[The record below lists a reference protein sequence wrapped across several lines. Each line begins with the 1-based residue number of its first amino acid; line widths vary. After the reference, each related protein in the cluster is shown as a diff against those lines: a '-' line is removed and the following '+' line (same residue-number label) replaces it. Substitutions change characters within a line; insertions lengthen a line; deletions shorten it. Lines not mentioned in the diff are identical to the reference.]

1 MTLLS
6 SVLLGVVQG
15 VTEFLPVS
23 SSGHLAIA
31 EHLLNVSGA
40 SSVPPFFDV
49 LLHLG
54 TLFAV
59 FAAYWEDIR
68 DMILEFFYGVGDLV
82 HRTTPSRVPPA
93 RRMILL
99 IIAGTLPL
107 FAVLPIKDT
116 IESLGD
122 NMYFVAFALLAGAT
136 VAVTGKGDLM
146 EVLVSA
152 LTTLAAGLLIAD
164 VLLPLCYKVGPERAR
179 PYLYALVF
187 IPALGLFLVYRM
199 GIHIDTSWLDR
210 LARSSP
216 AAVLGLFS
224 LPLLAALALTF
235 VSYLISCRVAA
246 GKEY

>member
-1 MTLLS
+1 MTGLIWKDFMVSKRTVKAYLGIMIFYAAMTVMGMFSVSFVTAFVSVMLIMLPISAFAYDEQAKWDRYAMSLPIGRSRVVGARYLFTLLI
-6 SVLLGVVQG
+6 VLG
-15 VTEFLPVS
+15 
-23 SSGHLAIA
+23 
-31 EHLLNVSGA
+31 
-40 SSVPPFFDV
+40 
-49 LLHLG
+49 
-54 TLFAV
+54 
-59 FAAYWEDIR
+59 
-68 DMILEFFYGVGDLV
+68 
-82 HRTTPSRVPPA
+82 
-93 RRMILL
+93 
-99 IIAGTLPL
+99 
-107 FAVLPIKDT
+107 
-116 IESLGD
+116 SL
-122 NMYFVAFALLAGAT
+122 AFALLAGAT

-146 EVLVSA
+146 EGLVSA

-246 GKEY
+246 GKDF

>member
-1 MTLLS
+1 MRKTLKS
-6 SVLLGVVQG
+6 
-15 VTEFLPVS
+15 
-23 SSGHLAIA
+23 
-31 EHLLNVSGA
+31 
-40 SSVPPFFDV
+40 
-49 LLHLG
+49 
-54 TLFAV
+54 
-59 FAAYWEDIR
+59 Y
-68 DMILEFFYGVGDLV
+68 
-82 HRTTPSRVPPA
+82 
-93 RRMILL
+93 LL
-99 IIAGTLPL
+99 IMALYAVLAYLDILNYGFIITFIQVALM
-107 FAVLPIKDT
+107 VLPISAFAYDEQAKWDRYAM
-116 IESLGD
+116 SLPIGRSRVVGAR
-122 NMYFVAFALLAGAT
+122 YLFTLLIVLVSLAFALLAGVA

-187 IPALGLFLVYRM
+187 IPALGLFLAYRM

-210 LARSSP
+210 MAQSSP

-235 VSYLISCRVAA
+235 ASYLISCRVAA

>member
-1 MTLLS
+1 MTGLIWKDFMVSKRTVKAYLGIMIFYAALTVMGMFSVTFVTAFVSVMLIMLPISAFAYDEQAKWDRYAMSLPIGRSRVVGARYLFTLLI
-6 SVLLGVVQG
+6 VL
-15 VTEFLPVS
+15 VS
-23 SSGHLAIA
+23 L
-31 EHLLNVSGA
+31 
-40 SSVPPFFDV
+40 
-49 LLHLG
+49 
-54 TLFAV
+54 
-59 FAAYWEDIR
+59 
-68 DMILEFFYGVGDLV
+68 
-82 HRTTPSRVPPA
+82 
-93 RRMILL
+93 
-99 IIAGTLPL
+99 
-107 FAVLPIKDT
+107 
-116 IESLGD
+116 
-122 NMYFVAFALLAGAT
+122 AFALLAGVA

>member
-1 MTLLS
+1 MTGLIWKDFMVSKRTVKAYLGIMIFYAAMTVMGMFSVTFVTAFVSVMLIMLPISAFAYDEQAKWDRYAMSLPIGRSRVVGARYLFTLLI
-6 SVLLGVVQG
+6 VL
-15 VTEFLPVS
+15 VS
-23 SSGHLAIA
+23 L
-31 EHLLNVSGA
+31 
-40 SSVPPFFDV
+40 
-49 LLHLG
+49 
-54 TLFAV
+54 
-59 FAAYWEDIR
+59 
-68 DMILEFFYGVGDLV
+68 
-82 HRTTPSRVPPA
+82 
-93 RRMILL
+93 
-99 IIAGTLPL
+99 
-107 FAVLPIKDT
+107 
-116 IESLGD
+116 
-122 NMYFVAFALLAGAT
+122 AFALLAGAT

-187 IPALGLFLVYRM
+187 IPALGLFLAYRM

>member
-1 MTLLS
+1 MTGLIWKDFMVSKRTVKAYLGIMIFYAALTVMGMFSVTFVTAFVSVILIMLPISAFAYDEQAKWDRYAMSLPIGRSRVVGARYLFTLLI
-6 SVLLGVVQG
+6 VL
-15 VTEFLPVS
+15 VS
-23 SSGHLAIA
+23 L
-31 EHLLNVSGA
+31 
-40 SSVPPFFDV
+40 
-49 LLHLG
+49 
-54 TLFAV
+54 
-59 FAAYWEDIR
+59 
-68 DMILEFFYGVGDLV
+68 
-82 HRTTPSRVPPA
+82 
-93 RRMILL
+93 
-99 IIAGTLPL
+99 
-107 FAVLPIKDT
+107 
-116 IESLGD
+116 
-122 NMYFVAFALLAGAT
+122 AFALLAGVA

-187 IPALGLFLVYRM
+187 IPALGLFLAYRM

>member
-1 MTLLS
+1 MTGLIWKDFMVSKRTVKAYLGIMIFYAAMTVMGMFSVTFVTAFVSVILIMLPISAFAYDEQAKWDRYAMSLPIGRSRVVGARYLFTLLI
-6 SVLLGVVQG
+6 VL
-15 VTEFLPVS
+15 VS
-23 SSGHLAIA
+23 L
-31 EHLLNVSGA
+31 
-40 SSVPPFFDV
+40 
-49 LLHLG
+49 
-54 TLFAV
+54 
-59 FAAYWEDIR
+59 
-68 DMILEFFYGVGDLV
+68 
-82 HRTTPSRVPPA
+82 
-93 RRMILL
+93 
-99 IIAGTLPL
+99 
-107 FAVLPIKDT
+107 
-116 IESLGD
+116 
-122 NMYFVAFALLAGAT
+122 AFALLSGVA

-210 LARSSP
+210 MAQSSP

-235 VSYLISCRVAA
+235 ASYLISCRVAA

>member
-1 MTLLS
+1 MTGLIWKDFMVSKRTVKAYLGIMIFYAALTVMGMFSVTFVTAFVSVMLIMLPISAFAYDEQAKWDRYAMSLPIGRSRVVGARYLFTLLI
-6 SVLLGVVQG
+6 VL
-15 VTEFLPVS
+15 VS
-23 SSGHLAIA
+23 L
-31 EHLLNVSGA
+31 
-40 SSVPPFFDV
+40 
-49 LLHLG
+49 
-54 TLFAV
+54 
-59 FAAYWEDIR
+59 
-68 DMILEFFYGVGDLV
+68 
-82 HRTTPSRVPPA
+82 
-93 RRMILL
+93 
-99 IIAGTLPL
+99 
-107 FAVLPIKDT
+107 
-116 IESLGD
+116 
-122 NMYFVAFALLAGAT
+122 AFALLAGVA

-187 IPALGLFLVYRM
+187 IPALGLFLAYRM

>member
-1 MTLLS
+1 MTGLIWKDFMVSKRTVKAYLGIMIFYAAMTVMGMFSVTFVTAFVSVILIMLPISAFAYDEQAKWDRYAMSLPIGRSRVVGARYLFTLLI
-6 SVLLGVVQG
+6 VL
-15 VTEFLPVS
+15 VS
-23 SSGHLAIA
+23 L
-31 EHLLNVSGA
+31 
-40 SSVPPFFDV
+40 
-49 LLHLG
+49 
-54 TLFAV
+54 
-59 FAAYWEDIR
+59 
-68 DMILEFFYGVGDLV
+68 
-82 HRTTPSRVPPA
+82 
-93 RRMILL
+93 
-99 IIAGTLPL
+99 
-107 FAVLPIKDT
+107 
-116 IESLGD
+116 
-122 NMYFVAFALLAGAT
+122 AFALLAGVA

-187 IPALGLFLVYRM
+187 IPALGLFLAYRM

>member
-1 MTLLS
+1 MTGLIWKDFMVSKRTVKAYLGIMIFYAALTVMGMFSVTFVTAFVSVMLIMLPISAFAYDEQAKWDRYAMSLPIGRSRVVGARYLFTLLI
-6 SVLLGVVQG
+6 VL
-15 VTEFLPVS
+15 VS
-23 SSGHLAIA
+23 L
-31 EHLLNVSGA
+31 
-40 SSVPPFFDV
+40 
-49 LLHLG
+49 
-54 TLFAV
+54 
-59 FAAYWEDIR
+59 
-68 DMILEFFYGVGDLV
+68 
-82 HRTTPSRVPPA
+82 
-93 RRMILL
+93 
-99 IIAGTLPL
+99 
-107 FAVLPIKDT
+107 
-116 IESLGD
+116 
-122 NMYFVAFALLAGAT
+122 AFALLAGVA

-146 EVLVSA
+146 EYLVSA

-187 IPALGLFLVYRM
+187 IPALGLFLAYRM

>member
-1 MTLLS
+1 MTGLIWKDFMVSKRTVKAYLGIMIFYAAMTVMGMFSVTFVTAFVSVILIMLPISAFAYDEQAKWDRYAMSLPIGRSRVVGARYLFTLLI
-6 SVLLGVVQG
+6 VL
-15 VTEFLPVS
+15 VS
-23 SSGHLAIA
+23 L
-31 EHLLNVSGA
+31 
-40 SSVPPFFDV
+40 
-49 LLHLG
+49 
-54 TLFAV
+54 
-59 FAAYWEDIR
+59 
-68 DMILEFFYGVGDLV
+68 
-82 HRTTPSRVPPA
+82 
-93 RRMILL
+93 
-99 IIAGTLPL
+99 
-107 FAVLPIKDT
+107 
-116 IESLGD
+116 
-122 NMYFVAFALLAGAT
+122 AFALLAGAT

-187 IPALGLFLVYRM
+187 IPALGLFLAYRM

-210 LARSSP
+210 MAQSSP

-235 VSYLISCRVAA
+235 VSYLISCRVAT

>member
-1 MTLLS
+1 MTGLIWKDFMVSKRTVKAYLGIMIFYAALTVMGMFSVTFVTAFVSVILIMLPISAFAYDEQAKWDRYAMSLPIGRSRVVGARYLFTLLI
-6 SVLLGVVQG
+6 VL
-15 VTEFLPVS
+15 VS
-23 SSGHLAIA
+23 L
-31 EHLLNVSGA
+31 
-40 SSVPPFFDV
+40 
-49 LLHLG
+49 
-54 TLFAV
+54 
-59 FAAYWEDIR
+59 
-68 DMILEFFYGVGDLV
+68 
-82 HRTTPSRVPPA
+82 
-93 RRMILL
+93 
-99 IIAGTLPL
+99 
-107 FAVLPIKDT
+107 
-116 IESLGD
+116 
-122 NMYFVAFALLAGAT
+122 AFALLAGVA

-187 IPALGLFLVYRM
+187 IPALGLFLAYRM

-210 LARSSP
+210 LAQSSP

>member
-1 MTLLS
+1 MTGLIWKDFMVSKRTVKAYLGIMIFYSAMTVMGMFSVSFVTAFVSVMLIMLPISAFAYDEQAKWDRYAMSLPIGRSRVVGARYLFTLLI
-6 SVLLGVVQG
+6 VLG
-15 VTEFLPVS
+15 
-23 SSGHLAIA
+23 
-31 EHLLNVSGA
+31 
-40 SSVPPFFDV
+40 
-49 LLHLG
+49 
-54 TLFAV
+54 
-59 FAAYWEDIR
+59 
-68 DMILEFFYGVGDLV
+68 
-82 HRTTPSRVPPA
+82 
-93 RRMILL
+93 
-99 IIAGTLPL
+99 
-107 FAVLPIKDT
+107 
-116 IESLGD
+116 SL
-122 NMYFVAFALLAGAT
+122 AFALLAGAT

-187 IPALGLFLVYRM
+187 IPALGLFLAYRM

-210 LARSSP
+210 MAQSSP

>member
-1 MTLLS
+1 MTGLIWKDFMVSKRTVKAYLGIMIFYAAMTVMGMFSVTFVTAFVSVILIMLPISAFAYDEQAKWDRYAMSLPIGRSRVVGARYLFTLLI
-6 SVLLGVVQG
+6 VL
-15 VTEFLPVS
+15 VS
-23 SSGHLAIA
+23 L
-31 EHLLNVSGA
+31 
-40 SSVPPFFDV
+40 
-49 LLHLG
+49 
-54 TLFAV
+54 
-59 FAAYWEDIR
+59 
-68 DMILEFFYGVGDLV
+68 
-82 HRTTPSRVPPA
+82 
-93 RRMILL
+93 
-99 IIAGTLPL
+99 
-107 FAVLPIKDT
+107 
-116 IESLGD
+116 
-122 NMYFVAFALLAGAT
+122 AFALLSGVA

-187 IPALGLFLVYRM
+187 IPALGLFLAYRM

-210 LARSSP
+210 MAQSSP

-235 VSYLISCRVAA
+235 ASYLISCRVAA

>member
-1 MTLLS
+1 MTGLIWKDFMVSKRTVKAYLGIMIFYAALTVMGMFSVTFVTAFVSVMLIMLPISAFAYDEQAKWDRYAMSLPIGRSRVVGARYLFTLLI
-6 SVLLGVVQG
+6 VL
-15 VTEFLPVS
+15 VS
-23 SSGHLAIA
+23 L
-31 EHLLNVSGA
+31 
-40 SSVPPFFDV
+40 
-49 LLHLG
+49 
-54 TLFAV
+54 
-59 FAAYWEDIR
+59 
-68 DMILEFFYGVGDLV
+68 
-82 HRTTPSRVPPA
+82 
-93 RRMILL
+93 
-99 IIAGTLPL
+99 
-107 FAVLPIKDT
+107 
-116 IESLGD
+116 
-122 NMYFVAFALLAGAT
+122 AFALLAGAT

-235 VSYLISCRVAA
+235 ASYLISCRVAA

>member
-1 MTLLS
+1 MTGLIWKDFMVSKRTVKAYLGIMIFYAALTVMGMFSVTFVTAFVSVMLIMLPISAFAYDEQAKWDRYAMSLPIGRSRVVGARYLFTLLI
-6 SVLLGVVQG
+6 VL
-15 VTEFLPVS
+15 VS
-23 SSGHLAIA
+23 L
-31 EHLLNVSGA
+31 
-40 SSVPPFFDV
+40 
-49 LLHLG
+49 
-54 TLFAV
+54 
-59 FAAYWEDIR
+59 
-68 DMILEFFYGVGDLV
+68 
-82 HRTTPSRVPPA
+82 
-93 RRMILL
+93 
-99 IIAGTLPL
+99 
-107 FAVLPIKDT
+107 
-116 IESLGD
+116 
-122 NMYFVAFALLAGAT
+122 AFALLSGVA

-187 IPALGLFLVYRM
+187 IPALGLFLAYRM

-235 VSYLISCRVAA
+235 ASYLISCRVAA

>member
-1 MTLLS
+1 MTGLIWKDFMVSKRTVKAYLGIMIFYAALTVMGMFSVSFVTAFVSVMLIMLPISAFAYDEQAKWDRYAMSLPIGRSRVVGARYLFTLLI
-6 SVLLGVVQG
+6 VL
-15 VTEFLPVS
+15 VS
-23 SSGHLAIA
+23 L
-31 EHLLNVSGA
+31 
-40 SSVPPFFDV
+40 
-49 LLHLG
+49 
-54 TLFAV
+54 
-59 FAAYWEDIR
+59 
-68 DMILEFFYGVGDLV
+68 
-82 HRTTPSRVPPA
+82 
-93 RRMILL
+93 
-99 IIAGTLPL
+99 
-107 FAVLPIKDT
+107 
-116 IESLGD
+116 
-122 NMYFVAFALLAGAT
+122 AFALLAGAT

-187 IPALGLFLVYRM
+187 IPALGLFLAYRM

>member
-1 MTLLS
+1 MTGLIWKDFMVSKRTVKAYLGIMIFYAALTVMGMFSVTFVTAFVSVMLIMLPISAFAYDEQAKWDRYAMSLPIGRSRVVGARYLFTLLI
-6 SVLLGVVQG
+6 VL
-15 VTEFLPVS
+15 VS
-23 SSGHLAIA
+23 L
-31 EHLLNVSGA
+31 
-40 SSVPPFFDV
+40 
-49 LLHLG
+49 
-54 TLFAV
+54 
-59 FAAYWEDIR
+59 
-68 DMILEFFYGVGDLV
+68 
-82 HRTTPSRVPPA
+82 
-93 RRMILL
+93 
-99 IIAGTLPL
+99 
-107 FAVLPIKDT
+107 
-116 IESLGD
+116 
-122 NMYFVAFALLAGAT
+122 AFALLSGVA

-187 IPALGLFLVYRM
+187 IPALGLFLAYRM

-210 LARSSP
+210 MAQSSP

-235 VSYLISCRVAA
+235 ASYLISCRVAA

>member
-1 MTLLS
+1 MTGLIWKDFMVSKRTVKAYLGIMIFYAAMTVMGMFSVTFVTAFVSVMLIMLPISAFAYDEQAKWDRYAMSLPIGRSRVVGARYLFTLLI
-6 SVLLGVVQG
+6 VL
-15 VTEFLPVS
+15 VS
-23 SSGHLAIA
+23 L
-31 EHLLNVSGA
+31 
-40 SSVPPFFDV
+40 
-49 LLHLG
+49 
-54 TLFAV
+54 
-59 FAAYWEDIR
+59 
-68 DMILEFFYGVGDLV
+68 
-82 HRTTPSRVPPA
+82 
-93 RRMILL
+93 
-99 IIAGTLPL
+99 
-107 FAVLPIKDT
+107 
-116 IESLGD
+116 
-122 NMYFVAFALLAGAT
+122 AFALLAGVA

-187 IPALGLFLVYRM
+187 IPALGLFLAYRM

-210 LARSSP
+210 MAQSSP

>member
-1 MTLLS
+1 MTGLIWKDFMVSKRTVKAYLGIMIFYAALTVMGMFSVTFVTAFVSVMLIMLPISAFAYDEQAKWDRYAMSLPMGRSRVVGARYLFTLLI
-6 SVLLGVVQG
+6 VL
-15 VTEFLPVS
+15 VS
-23 SSGHLAIA
+23 L
-31 EHLLNVSGA
+31 
-40 SSVPPFFDV
+40 
-49 LLHLG
+49 
-54 TLFAV
+54 
-59 FAAYWEDIR
+59 
-68 DMILEFFYGVGDLV
+68 
-82 HRTTPSRVPPA
+82 
-93 RRMILL
+93 
-99 IIAGTLPL
+99 
-107 FAVLPIKDT
+107 
-116 IESLGD
+116 
-122 NMYFVAFALLAGAT
+122 AFALLSGVA

-210 LARSSP
+210 LAQSSP

-235 VSYLISCRVAA
+235 ASYLISCRVAA

>member
-1 MTLLS
+1 MTGLIWKDFMVSKRTVKAYLGIMIFYAALTVMGMFSVTFVTAFVSVMLIMLPISAFAYDEQAKWDRYAMSLPIGRSRVVGARYLFTLLI
-6 SVLLGVVQG
+6 VL
-15 VTEFLPVS
+15 VS
-23 SSGHLAIA
+23 L
-31 EHLLNVSGA
+31 
-40 SSVPPFFDV
+40 
-49 LLHLG
+49 
-54 TLFAV
+54 
-59 FAAYWEDIR
+59 
-68 DMILEFFYGVGDLV
+68 
-82 HRTTPSRVPPA
+82 
-93 RRMILL
+93 
-99 IIAGTLPL
+99 
-107 FAVLPIKDT
+107 
-116 IESLGD
+116 
-122 NMYFVAFALLAGAT
+122 AFALLAGVA

-187 IPALGLFLVYRM
+187 IPALGLFLAYRM

-210 LARSSP
+210 MAQSSP

-235 VSYLISCRVAA
+235 ASYLISCRVAA

>member
-1 MTLLS
+1 MTGLIWKDFMVSKRTVKAYLGIMIFYAALTVMGMFSVTFVTAFVSVMLIMLPISAFAYDEQAKWDRYAMSLPMGRSRVVGARYLFTLLI
-6 SVLLGVVQG
+6 VLG
-15 VTEFLPVS
+15 
-23 SSGHLAIA
+23 
-31 EHLLNVSGA
+31 
-40 SSVPPFFDV
+40 
-49 LLHLG
+49 
-54 TLFAV
+54 
-59 FAAYWEDIR
+59 
-68 DMILEFFYGVGDLV
+68 
-82 HRTTPSRVPPA
+82 
-93 RRMILL
+93 
-99 IIAGTLPL
+99 
-107 FAVLPIKDT
+107 
-116 IESLGD
+116 SL
-122 NMYFVAFALLAGAT
+122 AFALLAGVA

-187 IPALGLFLVYRM
+187 IPALGLFLAYRM

>member
-1 MTLLS
+1 MTGLIWKDFMVSKRTVKAYLGIMIFYAAMTVMGMFSVTFVTAFVSVMLIMLPISAFAYDEQAKWDRYAMSLPIGRSRVVGARYLFTLLI
-6 SVLLGVVQG
+6 VL
-15 VTEFLPVS
+15 VS
-23 SSGHLAIA
+23 L
-31 EHLLNVSGA
+31 
-40 SSVPPFFDV
+40 
-49 LLHLG
+49 
-54 TLFAV
+54 
-59 FAAYWEDIR
+59 
-68 DMILEFFYGVGDLV
+68 
-82 HRTTPSRVPPA
+82 
-93 RRMILL
+93 
-99 IIAGTLPL
+99 
-107 FAVLPIKDT
+107 
-116 IESLGD
+116 
-122 NMYFVAFALLAGAT
+122 AFALLAGVA

-210 LARSSP
+210 MAQSSP

>member
-1 MTLLS
+1 MTGLIWKDFMVSKRTVKAYLGIMIFYAAMTVMGMFSVTFVTAFVSVILIMLPISAFAYDEQAKWDRYAMSLPIGRSRVVGARYLFTLLI
-6 SVLLGVVQG
+6 VL
-15 VTEFLPVS
+15 VS
-23 SSGHLAIA
+23 L
-31 EHLLNVSGA
+31 
-40 SSVPPFFDV
+40 
-49 LLHLG
+49 
-54 TLFAV
+54 
-59 FAAYWEDIR
+59 
-68 DMILEFFYGVGDLV
+68 
-82 HRTTPSRVPPA
+82 
-93 RRMILL
+93 
-99 IIAGTLPL
+99 
-107 FAVLPIKDT
+107 
-116 IESLGD
+116 
-122 NMYFVAFALLAGAT
+122 AFALLAGAT

-187 IPALGLFLVYRM
+187 IPALGLFLAYRM

-246 GKEY
+246 WKEY

>member
-1 MTLLS
+1 MTGLIWKDFMVSKRTVKAYLGIMIFYAAMTVMGMFSVTFVTAFVSVILIMLPISAFAYDEQAKWDRYAMSLPIGRSRVVGARYLFTLLI
-6 SVLLGVVQG
+6 VL
-15 VTEFLPVS
+15 VS
-23 SSGHLAIA
+23 L
-31 EHLLNVSGA
+31 
-40 SSVPPFFDV
+40 
-49 LLHLG
+49 
-54 TLFAV
+54 
-59 FAAYWEDIR
+59 
-68 DMILEFFYGVGDLV
+68 
-82 HRTTPSRVPPA
+82 
-93 RRMILL
+93 
-99 IIAGTLPL
+99 
-107 FAVLPIKDT
+107 
-116 IESLGD
+116 
-122 NMYFVAFALLAGAT
+122 AFALLAGAT

-152 LTTLAAGLLIAD
+152 LTTLAVGLLIAD

-187 IPALGLFLVYRM
+187 IPALGLFLAYRM

>member
-1 MTLLS
+1 MTGLIWKDFMVSKRTVKAYLGIMIFYAAMTVMGMFSVTFVTAFVSVILIMLPISAFAYDEQAKWDRYAMSLPIGRSRVVGARYLFTLLI
-6 SVLLGVVQG
+6 VL
-15 VTEFLPVS
+15 VS
-23 SSGHLAIA
+23 L
-31 EHLLNVSGA
+31 
-40 SSVPPFFDV
+40 
-49 LLHLG
+49 
-54 TLFAV
+54 
-59 FAAYWEDIR
+59 
-68 DMILEFFYGVGDLV
+68 
-82 HRTTPSRVPPA
+82 
-93 RRMILL
+93 
-99 IIAGTLPL
+99 
-107 FAVLPIKDT
+107 
-116 IESLGD
+116 
-122 NMYFVAFALLAGAT
+122 AFALLAGVA

-152 LTTLAAGLLIAD
+152 LTTLAVGLLIAD

-187 IPALGLFLVYRM
+187 IPALGLFLAYRM

>member
-1 MTLLS
+1 MTGLIWKDLLVMRKTLKS
-6 SVLLGVVQG
+6 YLLLMVVYAVLAYLD
-15 VTEFLPVS
+15 
-23 SSGHLAIA
+23 
-31 EHLLNVSGA
+31 
-40 SSVPPFFDV
+40 FFDYGFIITFV
-49 LLHLG
+49 Q
-54 TLFAV
+54 
-59 FAAYWEDIR
+59 
-68 DMILEFFYGVGDLV
+68 MIL
-82 HRTTPSRVPPA
+82 
-93 RRMILL
+93 
-99 IIAGTLPL
+99 
-107 FAVLPIKDT
+107 AVLPISAFAYDELSKWDRYAM
-116 IESLGD
+116 SLPIGRSRVVGAR
-122 NMYFVAFALLAGAT
+122 YLFTLLIVLGSLAFALLAGAT

-187 IPALGLFLVYRM
+187 IPALGLFLAYRM

>member
-1 MTLLS
+1 MTGLIWKDFMVSKRTVKAYLGIMIFYAALTVMGMFSVSFVTAFVSVMLIMLPISAFAYDEQAKWDRYAMSLPIGRSRVVGARYLFTLLI
-6 SVLLGVVQG
+6 VL
-15 VTEFLPVS
+15 VS
-23 SSGHLAIA
+23 L
-31 EHLLNVSGA
+31 
-40 SSVPPFFDV
+40 
-49 LLHLG
+49 
-54 TLFAV
+54 
-59 FAAYWEDIR
+59 
-68 DMILEFFYGVGDLV
+68 
-82 HRTTPSRVPPA
+82 
-93 RRMILL
+93 
-99 IIAGTLPL
+99 
-107 FAVLPIKDT
+107 
-116 IESLGD
+116 
-122 NMYFVAFALLAGAT
+122 AFALLAGVA

-187 IPALGLFLVYRM
+187 IPALGLFLAYRM

>member
-1 MTLLS
+1 MTRLIWKDFMVSKRTVKAYLGIMIFYAAMTVMGMFSVTFVTAFVSVILIMLPISAFAYDEQAKWDRYAMSLPIGRSRVVGARYLFTLLI
-6 SVLLGVVQG
+6 VL
-15 VTEFLPVS
+15 VS
-23 SSGHLAIA
+23 L
-31 EHLLNVSGA
+31 
-40 SSVPPFFDV
+40 
-49 LLHLG
+49 
-54 TLFAV
+54 
-59 FAAYWEDIR
+59 
-68 DMILEFFYGVGDLV
+68 
-82 HRTTPSRVPPA
+82 
-93 RRMILL
+93 
-99 IIAGTLPL
+99 
-107 FAVLPIKDT
+107 
-116 IESLGD
+116 
-122 NMYFVAFALLAGAT
+122 AFALLSGVA

-187 IPALGLFLVYRM
+187 IPALGLFLAYRM

-210 LARSSP
+210 MAQSSP

-235 VSYLISCRVAA
+235 ASYLISCRVAA